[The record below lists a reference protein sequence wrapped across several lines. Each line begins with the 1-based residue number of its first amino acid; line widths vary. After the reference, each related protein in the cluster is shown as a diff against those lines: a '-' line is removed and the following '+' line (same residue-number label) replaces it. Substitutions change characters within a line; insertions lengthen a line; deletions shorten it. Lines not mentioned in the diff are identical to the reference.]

1 MPLINI
7 HRPLIT
13 LTLAACLSQGLL
25 AQQPVIKATVDE
37 VVLDLVARDK
47 KGKPVNDLKPEEIT
61 VTDNGT
67 KQTILGFRLV
77 QGSEAITN
85 TGTTKLDPLHQIRLV
100 TLAFEPLGE
109 ADQRKTARTAA
120 LDLIKG
126 DQGTNVFYSVVGINT
141 RLLMLQPF
149 TNDKTALAAAI
160 EKATAGTSAT
170 KLISESDA
178 LQTELKR
185 QLGGDSVNGSN
196 GAADLVAIATQAAS
210 QPPRPGMD
218 PTKVV
223 LARVMLDIMRFDA
236 AAVSS
241 GSRLSLNALKALV
254 QGVQPMPGRKS
265 VLYFT
270 SGLYLGNELDTMF
283 ENLKGAANRANV
295 TFYSV
300 DTRGVMT
307 YTQNGS
313 ATSQLKGAANA
324 SASLTTRTSGAVTKD
339 EVLAADNAENSGRSN
354 IQLKI
359 RELAESTGGFLIGD
373 SNDLRAPLRK
383 VNEEISSYYEVTFN
397 PDIRNYDGSFRKLT
411 VGTSRKDVVL
421 HARNGYFALPPE
433 ARASGMDAFEIPL
446 LKAIADGKVS
456 DDFKYRAGAVLL
468 RPKAEGT
475 EVSILMEVPMHELKP
490 NAEAGKTTLDVHCSL
505 GGLVKD
511 AKGDVV
517 QKITRDR
524 SFQVTPDQL
533 KAGNFIEK
541 TQVVLPPGKYTFE
554 TAVMDR
560 ETGKTGMQR
569 LDFTVTP
576 SPKGVGISSMT
587 PIRAYTANVKGIDP
601 AEPFQFQGGIITPT
615 MNTSVVRVEKAAI
628 RLFFIVY
635 PEAGNKAKPTV
646 EVEFLQGGKS
656 LTKVPMELPAPDAP
670 GTIPYVM
677 TIPAAAIPP
686 GVYELRATARQGD
699 TSAMMKTEVKVEA
712 N

>member
-13 LTLAACLSQGLL
+13 LTLAACFSQGLF

-77 QGSEAITN
+77 QGSEAITA

-196 GAADLVAIATQAAS
+196 GATDLVAIATQAAS
-210 QPPRPGMD
+210 QPPGPGMD

-254 QGVQPMPGRKS
+254 QGLQPMPGRKS

-313 ATSQLKGAANA
+313 AASQLKGAANA

-490 NAEAGKTTLDVHCSL
+490 KAEAGKTTLDVHCSL

-511 AKGDVV
+511 SKGEVV

-569 LDFTVTP
+569 LEFTVPP

-615 MNTSVVRVEKAAI
+615 MNTSVVRVENAAI

-656 LTKVPMELPAPDAP
+656 LTKVPMELPAPDAL

>member
-13 LTLAACLSQGLL
+13 LTLAACFSQGLF

-77 QGSEAITN
+77 QGSEAITA

-196 GAADLVAIATQAAS
+196 GATDLVAIATQAAS
-210 QPPRPGMD
+210 QPPGPGMD

-254 QGVQPMPGRKS
+254 QGLQPMPGRKS

-313 ATSQLKGAANA
+313 AASQLKGAANA

-490 NAEAGKTTLDVHCSL
+490 KAEAGKTTLDVHCSL

-511 AKGDVV
+511 SKGEVV

-569 LDFTVTP
+569 LEFTVPP

-615 MNTSVVRVEKAAI
+615 MNTSVVRVENAAI

-656 LTKVPMELPAPDAP
+656 LTKVPMELPATDAL